1 MNTLN
6 KILFLCLTVALTT
19 ACSELKDDDYYKNS
33 KTDILNNEL
42 KIVNESSL
50 DYLNS
55 RSDLSKMTTFL
66 KDDSIFDKLE
76 VKGQL
81 HTLLVVNNDNFTEP
95 EAKNADYIAKSHV
108 SDIAMSPANL
118 TNGTRI
124 LMWHG
129 KYINVDIDSLGEEG
143 YIIDHVNFNNAAV
156 KEVIKTNDGYIYV
169 ISSMIN
175 TPESLYD
182 YINDLDDNYSK
193 FKKLVLE
200 SGSKVF
206 DKTNSKAIGINDQGN
221 TVYDSV
227 FIYKSSF
234 FDSKSFDL
242 SSESLTATMLLF
254 SDDVINQAM
263 KVADSTL
270 TSWNMTRNQDTL
282 RRWILKVAFFN
293 KKYTSSQIQT
303 KDTTDLSSI
312 YECQWRTN
320 AQFVDAANPISLSN
334 ATVYKVTKLRF
345 PKNLLMY
352 RLKDYFYYYES
363 CTEEQKTNYFD
374 VSNLVYN
381 SCSTEVDAWT
391 PLAGVLPMIF
401 NRVLIYNYA
410 DASNDTGFRLDFTP
424 LKRTQ
429 NEDGV
434 YSVTPYLIP
443 PGTYRL
449 AMGFV
454 QNQNLSIRVSVLVN
468 DQVVAKSD
476 EIALGSATTYHYDR
490 GSTLNNTYPEGYDPD
505 NYLTYSSKAKNYDTD
520 GGPIITEVNI
530 PDLKGNGAPVQIKL
544 RIENSDLAGT
554 TKMKFHHWC
563 LRPTSN
569 NY

>member
-1 MNTLN
+1 MKTLN
-6 KILFLCLTVALTT
+6 KIIILCLTVALTS
-19 ACSELKDDDYYKNS
+19 ACSELKNDDYYKDS
-33 KTDILNNEL
+33 KTDILNQEL

-66 KDDSIFDKLE
+66 KGDSIFDKLDA
-76 VKGQL
+76 KGQL
-81 HTLLVVNNDNFTEP
+81 HTLLVVDNDNFTQP
-95 EAKNADYIAKSHV
+95 DSKKADYIAKSHV

-118 TNGTRI
+118 TNGARI

-129 KYINVDIDSLGEEG
+129 KYINVDIDSLGGEG

-182 YINDLDDNYSK
+182 YINDLDDNYSI
-193 FKKLVLE
+193 FKKLILE

-206 DKTNSKAIGINDQGN
+206 DKSSSKAIGINAQGN

-234 FDSKSFDL
+234 FDSKNFNL
-242 SSESLTATMLLF
+242 NSESLTATMLLF
-254 SDDVINQAM
+254 SNDVINQAM
-263 KVADSTL
+263 KSADSTL
-270 TSWNMTRNQDTL
+270 TSWNMSRNQDTL
-282 RRWILKVAFFN
+282 RKWILKVAFFN
-293 KKYTSSQIQT
+293 KKYNPTQVLT
-303 KDTTDLSSI
+303 KDTADISSI
-312 YECQWRTN
+312 YDCQWRTN
-320 AQFVDAANPISLSN
+320 AQSVDAVNPITLSN

-363 CTEEQKTNYFD
+363 CTDDQKKSYFD

-381 SCSTEVDAWT
+381 SCATEVDAWT
-391 PLAGVLPMIF
+391 PLAGVVPTVF
-401 NRVLIYNYA
+401 NRALIYNYV

-424 LKRTQ
+424 LKRVQ
-429 NEDGV
+429 EDGV
-434 YSVTPYLIP
+434 YSITPYLIP

-454 QNQNLSIRVSVLVN
+454 QNQNLSVRVSVLV
-468 DQVVAKSD
+468 DDKVVAKSD

-490 GSTLNNTYPEGYDPD
+490 GAALTNTYPEGYNPD
-505 NYLTYSSKAKNYDTD
+505 NYSTYSSKAKNYDTD
-520 GGPIITEVNI
+520 GGPVITEVKI
-530 PDLKGNGAPVQIKL
+530 PDLKGDGSPVQIKL